1 MIGILAGMG
10 PRSTAPFIDMVVTE
24 CQRQYGARD
33 DIEFPKI
40 MICSQPAPFYEDR
53 PVDHDVLEAA
63 IRVGL
68 EDLERTGAD
77 LLAIACNTAHVYF
90 PSLTEAVK
98 PPLLDMVS
106 LTAEAMPAAAGT
118 LGLIAARPTVE
129 SEIYQGALAARGF
142 DVVDVG
148 WQGEVDRLL
157 GLTRS
162 SAGSAELAEAWR
174 KIGLLLRRLGVDTAV
189 VACLDLSAIRL
200 HAPADLPVIDAAE
213 CLASEIVRRWLQL
226 RDS

>member
-1 MIGILAGMG
+1 MEHPLIGILAGMG

-129 SEIYQGALAARGF
+129 SEIYQGRWPHGASTSWML
-142 DVVDVG
+142 VG
-148 WQGEVDRLL
+148 RVRL
-157 GLTRS
+157 TAC
-162 SAGSAELAEAWR
+162 SA
-174 KIGLLLRRLGVDTAV
+174 
-189 VACLDLSAIRL
+189 
-200 HAPADLPVIDAAE
+200 
-213 CLASEIVRRWLQL
+213 
-226 RDS
+226 